1 MVEDILPNDLLDNPT
16 TRVPV
21 CLCLDTSYSMCGNP
35 INELNEG
42 IRIFLNAINNDE
54 VAKYS
59 AEIAIVTFDSDA
71 RVIQD
76 FATVDKINPPTLTAN
91 GLTSMNQGVNLA
103 LDILE
108 NRKKEYAKAGVDYY
122 QPWLVLMT
130 DGAPTESIDSA
141 VNRAL
146 SLEEKKK
153 LTQFLIGIGNADM
166 NALSRFSNKRPPLKL
181 KGLNFQGFF
190 EWLSKSVSIT
200 SRSVPGQTASLPKD
214 NIQDIFDIEV

>member
-1 MVEDILPNDLLDNPT
+1 MVENILPNDLLDNPT

-146 SLEEKKK
+146 S
-153 LTQFLIGIGNADM
+153 
-166 NALSRFSNKRPPLKL
+166 P
-181 KGLNFQGFF
+181 
-190 EWLSKSVSIT
+190 
-200 SRSVPGQTASLPKD
+200 
-214 NIQDIFDIEV
+214 